1 MLKRKASVDTIE
13 EFYRIVEKTRVVKLK
28 ILKAILNER
37 KIKKQDIDFLR
48 KALFIFESIKK
59 KNGKYFLFTKDGE
72 KINLRLDYEINEL
85 KKDLIYLEKGKK
97 ALLRYLSKINNSFF
111 KEVENGFKALKDKR
125 ITTIITDRDGTINN
139 YAGRYKSSI
148 QSIYNAVFLTNFV
161 SSKVKNAVVL
171 SSAPLNE
178 LLGVSIAPKN
188 LIVYAGSNGR
198 ELLINRNKKTYP
210 IVAKKRELLNLLAKR
225 IEKLT
230 LKREYKK
237 FLLIGSGFQ
246 HKFGQLTIARQDI
259 DNSIDEKMS
268 KVFLKKIKKEVKSID
283 PQGKNLGVMDTGLD
297 IEITLTL
304 SKGGKLEEFNKGS
317 GTEFII
323 NTLHLKTRDI
333 LVCGDTE
340 SDFEMFKIT
349 KKFNKN
355 TQIVFVTTNK
365 RLKVKVKRL
374 FTKIV
379 IVPNPDTL
387 ITILDKL
394 SGVEKNEYQ
403 M

>member
-1 MLKRKASVDTIE
+1 MLKRNASVDTIE
-13 EFYRIVEKTRVVKLK
+13 EFYRIIKKTRVVKLK

-178 LLGVSIAPKN
+178 LIGVSIASKN

-198 ELLINRNKKTYP
+198 ELLINKNKKTYP
-210 IVAKKRELLNLLAKR
+210 IAAKKRELLNLLAKR

-259 DNSIDEKMS
+259 YNSIDEKMS

-283 PQGKNLGVMDTGLD
+283 PQGKNLGVRDTGLD

-304 SKGGKLEEFNKGS
+304 SKGGKLKEFNKGS

-340 SDFEMFKIT
+340 SDFDMFKIT

-374 FTKIV
+374 FTKTV

-394 SGVEKNEYQ
+394 SGVEKK
-403 M
+403 

>member
-1 MLKRKASVDTIE
+1 MLKRDASVDTIE
-13 EFYRIVEKTRVVKLK
+13 EFYRIIKKTRVVKLK

-37 KIKKQDIDFLR
+37 KIKKQDIGFLK
-48 KALFIFESIKK
+48 KALFIFESI
-59 KNGKYFLFTKDGE
+59 DRE
-72 KINLRLDYEINEL
+72 KINLHLDYEINEL

-178 LLGVSIAPKN
+178 LIGVSIASKN

-198 ELLINRNKKTYP
+198 ELLINKNKKTYP

-230 LKREYKK
+230 SKREYKK

-259 DNSIDEKMS
+259 NNSIDEKMS

-283 PQGKNLGVMDTGLD
+283 PQGKNLGVRDTGLD

-304 SKGGKLEEFNKGS
+304 SKPGKLKEFNKGS

-323 NTLHLKTRDI
+323 NTLHLKMKDI

-340 SDFEMFKIT
+340 SDFDMFKIT

-374 FTKIV
+374 FTKTV

-387 ITILDKL
+387 ITVLDKL
-394 SGVEKNEYQ
+394 SGVEKNEYR